1 VQQCFRTSEREPHTY
16 SLDAVVA
23 ETNILKKNKVTFSSI
38 LIFLLCF
45 WGLVAPSWKF
55 SGIALFWSIVL
66 LNFQYKTT
74 THKGRNTNEKQRQQN
89 MGKQMK
95 AKQTLIHPQHT
106 KKNPTLCQP
115 QTISSPADHHTSR
128 KQFWNVDNLES
139 KIWAVRA
146 QARVAAGFPGCKQAA
161 LLLLQPV
168 TDTLPGYK
176 RKEPQNRMHAQHAK
190 TKLQFNPSS
199 QVTSVK
205 QQPDCRSSWLGSFN
219 LQWDLTPISWA
230 QGSCTTE
237 RQPRALLLFLFSTKH
252 VSPSLSAFHDPGR
265 L

>member
-1 VQQCFRTSEREPHTY
+1 MQQCFRTSEREPHTY

-45 WGLVAPSWKF
+45 WGLLAPSWKF

-106 KKNPTLCQP
+106 KKIPHFASHKQS
-115 QTISSPADHHTSR
+115 QDQQITILAENSFEMWTT
-128 KQFWNVDNLES
+128 W
-139 KIWAVRA
+139 RA
-146 QARVAAGFPGCKQAA
+146 RSGLWEPKLG
-161 LLLLQPV
+161 LLQAFLAV
-168 TDTLPGYK
+168 SRLLYC
-176 RKEPQNRMHAQHAK
+176 
-190 TKLQFNPSS
+190 FCS
-199 QVTSVK
+199 Q
-205 QQPDCRSSWLGSFN
+205 
-219 LQWDLTPISWA
+219 
-230 QGSCTTE
+230 
-237 RQPRALLLFLFSTKH
+237 
-252 VSPSLSAFHDPGR
+252 
-265 L
+265 

>member
-1 VQQCFRTSEREPHTY
+1 MQQCFRTSEREPHTY

-95 AKQTLIHPQHT
+95 AKQTQERS
-106 KKNPTLCQP
+106 CQDYQFCSESFMKRSQKETWM
-115 QTISSPADHHTSR
+115 QTMTASVGHSALTHLDHFEYFGWS
-128 KQFWNVDNLES
+128 
-139 KIWAVRA
+139 
-146 QARVAAGFPGCKQAA
+146 VAALKSHR
-161 LLLLQPV
+161 
-168 TDTLPGYK
+168 YK
-176 RKEPQNRMHAQHAK
+176 
-190 TKLQFNPSS
+190 SS
-199 QVTSVK
+199 TFVK
-205 QQPDCRSSWLGSFN
+205 G
-219 LQWDLTPISWA
+219 LTCSMSI
-230 QGSCTTE
+230 
-237 RQPRALLLFLFSTKH
+237 
-252 VSPSLSAFHDPGR
+252 
-265 L
+265 